1 MSFAEK
7 IKEELCSLEISD
19 KYEAISEL
27 MGFIKSKGT
36 LRIKDNGIYLVI
48 SLSSISGLKRLYKI
62 TKFLNIKVFETQVIE
77 KIKLNHTKGGELIYD
92 YARVEN
98 FLNSHSFMI
107 RNDNLPEFLKN
118 DPVYFG
124 NFLRGL
130 FISGGSLVD
139 PKKEYHLEIT
149 LDTDNEFIENLLD
162 TLMKTFNIH
171 AKLIKLGKKY
181 KVYIKSSSDI
191 KEFLSIIGS
200 MKYFMALAQTIE
212 MKKIRGNVTRTLNFL
227 SANANKSAQAMVK
240 QVNAINYI
248 KNIGGYYLLRDD
260 LQKLADLRLNNE
272 DKSLKELG
280 EMFDPPISKS
290 SIYNK
295 FKKIFKIAEEL
306 GGYK

>member
-1 MSFAEK
+1 
-7 IKEELCSLEISD
+7 
-19 KYEAISEL
+19 
-27 MGFIKSKGT
+27 MG
-36 LRIKDNGIYLVI
+36 
-48 SLSSISGLKRLYKI
+48 
-62 TKFLNIKVFETQVIE
+62 
-77 KIKLNHTKGGELIYD
+77 KGGEIIFD
-92 YARVEN
+92 YTKVEN
-98 FLNSHSFMI
+98 FLNLHNFMI
-107 RNDNLPEFLKN
+107 RNDTLPVFLKN

-139 PKKEYHLEIT
+139 PKKEYHLEMT
-149 LDTDNEFIENLLD
+149 LDTDYDFIKNLLD
-162 TLMKTFNIH
+162 NLKETFNMH

-200 MKYFMALAQTIE
+200 IKYFMALSQTIE

-227 SANANKSAQAMVK
+227 SANANKSAQAMVN

-248 KNIGGYYLLRDD
+248 KQTGGYDLLNDD
-260 LQKLADLRLNNE
+260 LQNLADLRLNNE

-295 FKKIFKIAEEL
+295 FKNIFKIAEEL

>member
-7 IKEELCSLEISD
+7 IKEELCSLEITD

-36 LRIKDNGIYLVI
+36 LRIRDNGVYLVI
-48 SLSSISGLKRLYKI
+48 YLSSISALKRLYKV
-62 TKFLNIKVFETQVIE
+62 TKYLNLKIFETQVIE
-77 KIKLNHTKGGELIYD
+77 IIKLNRNKGGEIIFD
-92 YARVEN
+92 YAKIEN
-98 FLNSHSFMI
+98 FFIKHDFLI
-107 RNDNLPEFLKN
+107 RNDNLPDFLKH

-124 NFLRGL
+124 DFLRGL

-149 LDTDNEFIENLLD
+149 LDTDHEFIEDLLYS
-162 TLMKTFNIH
+162 LSETFNIE
-171 AKLIKLGKKY
+171 AKLIRLGKKY

-200 MKYFMALAQTIE
+200 MKHFMALSQTIE

-227 SANANKSAQAMVK
+227 SANANKSAQAIVK
-240 QVNAINYI
+240 QVQAINYI
-248 KNIGGYYLLRDD
+248 KKNGGFDLLSDD
-260 LQKLADLRLNNE
+260 LKQLVELRLNNE
-272 DKSLKELG
+272 EMSLKELG
-280 EMFDPPISKS
+280 ELYDPPISKS

-295 FKKIFKIAEEL
+295 FRKIFKIAEEL
-306 GGYK
+306 GG

>member
-7 IKEELCSLEISD
+7 IKEELCNLEISD

-27 MGFIKSKGT
+27 MGFIKSKGN
-36 LRIKDNGIYLVI
+36 LRIKENGIYLVI

-62 TKFLNIKVFETQVIE
+62 TKFLNITQVIE
-77 KIKLNHTKGGELIYD
+77 KINLNHSKGGEIIFD
-92 YARVEN
+92 YTKVEN
-98 FLNSHSFMI
+98 FLNLHNFMI
-107 RNDNLPEFLKN
+107 RNDTLPVFLKN

-139 PKKEYHLEIT
+139 PKKEYHLEMT
-149 LDTDNEFIENLLD
+149 LDTDYDFIKNLLD
-162 TLMKTFNIH
+162 NLKETFNMH

-200 MKYFMALAQTIE
+200 IKYFMALSQTIE

-227 SANANKSAQAMVK
+227 SANANKSAQAMVN

-248 KNIGGYYLLRDD
+248 KQTGGYDLLNDD
-260 LQKLADLRLNNE
+260 LQNLADLRLNNE